1 MTSRPPGHGAAV
13 ATAAFVTFLWS
24 TSWVLIKV
32 GLAADLPPLPF
43 AGLRYAV
50 AALCLLPFAL
60 ATAERRNFLATLD
73 RRSWR
78 SLSALGLLYIAVA
91 QGGQFAALALLPA
104 SAVSLLLSLTP
115 VVVAFGSGALL
126 SLTPIAVGLG
136 SGALLGERP
145 TPLQAAGTFVAVSG
159 AALYFFPTGAALP
172 SAAGLAAGLV
182 ALLSNA
188 GSALLGRRVNRDTH
202 LPPLLVTFVSMS
214 IGAAALLGA
223 GVAAQGWPA
232 LGPRE
237 LAIVAWLAV
246 VNTAFAFTLWNR
258 SLRVL
263 TAVESSVLN
272 GLMLPQIA
280 LLAVLFLGESLSGR
294 QVVALVL
301 AAAGAL
307 AVQIRRPG

>member
-78 SLSALGLLYIAVA
+78 SLSALGLLYIAIA

-104 SAVSLLLSLTP
+104 SAVSLLLSRTP

-126 SLTPIAVGLG
+126 
-136 SGALLGERP
+136 GEKP

>member
-1 MTSRPPGHGAAV
+1 MTSRPSGHGAAV

-24 TSWVLIKV
+24 TSWILIKI
-32 GLAADLPPLPF
+32 GLAGDLPPLPF

-60 ATAERRNFLATLD
+60 ATAERRKLLATLD

-126 SLTPIAVGLG
+126 
-136 SGALLGERP
+136 GEKP

-159 AALYFFPTGAALP
+159 ATLYFLPTGAALP

-214 IGAAALLGA
+214 IGAGALLGA

-263 TAVESSVLN
+263 TAVESSLLN

>member
-60 ATAERRNFLATLD
+60 ATAERRNLLAALD

-126 SLTPIAVGLG
+126 
-136 SGALLGERP
+136 GEKP

-232 LGPRE
+232 FGPRE
-237 LAIVAWLAV
+237 LAIVAWLAI

>member
-1 MTSRPPGHGAAV
+1 MTSRPPGRGAAV

-126 SLTPIAVGLG
+126 
-136 SGALLGERP
+136 GEKP

>member
-32 GLAADLPPLPF
+32 GLAGDLPPLPF

-60 ATAERRNFLATLD
+60 ATTERRNLLAALD

-78 SLSALGLLYIAVA
+78 NLSALGLLYIAIA

-115 VVVAFGSGALL
+115 VAVA
-126 SLTPIAVGLG
+126 LG
-136 SGALLGERP
+136 SGTFLGERP

-159 AALYFFPTGAALP
+159 AALYFLPTGAVLP

-182 ALLSNA
+182 ALVSNA

-202 LPPLLVTFVSMS
+202 LPPLLVTFVSVS

-223 GVAAQGWPA
+223 GVAAEGWPA

-280 LLAVLFLGESLSGR
+280 LLAVLFLGERLSGR

>member
-1 MTSRPPGHGAAV
+1 M
-13 ATAAFVTFLWS
+13 
-24 TSWVLIKV
+24 
-32 GLAADLPPLPF
+32 
-43 AGLRYAV
+43 
-50 AALCLLPFAL
+50 
-60 ATAERRNFLATLD
+60 
-73 RRSWR
+73 
-78 SLSALGLLYIAVA
+78 
-91 QGGQFAALALLPA
+91 
-104 SAVSLLLSLTP
+104 
-115 VVVAFGSGALL
+115 
-126 SLTPIAVGLG
+126 
-136 SGALLGERP
+136 
-145 TPLQAAGTFVAVSG
+145 
-159 AALYFFPTGAALP
+159 
-172 SAAGLAAGLV
+172 
-182 ALLSNA
+182 
-188 GSALLGRRVNRDTH
+188 NRDTH

>member
-1 MTSRPPGHGAAV
+1 
-13 ATAAFVTFLWS
+13 
-24 TSWVLIKV
+24 
-32 GLAADLPPLPF
+32 
-43 AGLRYAV
+43 
-50 AALCLLPFAL
+50 
-60 ATAERRNFLATLD
+60 
-73 RRSWR
+73 
-78 SLSALGLLYIAVA
+78 
-91 QGGQFAALALLPA
+91 
-104 SAVSLLLSLTP
+104 
-115 VVVAFGSGALL
+115 
-126 SLTPIAVGLG
+126 
-136 SGALLGERP
+136 
-145 TPLQAAGTFVAVSG
+145 
-159 AALYFFPTGAALP
+159 
-172 SAAGLAAGLV
+172 
-182 ALLSNA
+182 
-188 GSALLGRRVNRDTH
+188 
-202 LPPLLVTFVSMS
+202 MS

-232 LGPRE
+232 FGPRE
-237 LAIVAWLAV
+237 LAIVAWLAI

>member
-126 SLTPIAVGLG
+126 
-136 SGALLGERP
+136 GEKP
-145 TPLQAAGTFVAVSG
+145 TPLPAAGTVAAVSG

>member
-60 ATAERRNFLATLD
+60 ATTERRNLLAALD

-78 SLSALGLLYIAVA
+78 NLSALGLLYIAIA

-115 VVVAFGSGALL
+115 VVVAFGSGAF
-126 SLTPIAVGLG
+126 
-136 SGALLGERP
+136 LGERP

-258 SLRVL
+258 SLRDL

-280 LLAVLFLGESLSGR
+280 LLAVLFLGERLSGR

>member
-32 GLAADLPPLPF
+32 GLAGDLPPLPF

-60 ATAERRNFLATLD
+60 ATTERRNLLAALD

-78 SLSALGLLYIAVA
+78 NLSALGLLYIAIA

-115 VVVAFGSGALL
+115 VVVAFGSGAF
-126 SLTPIAVGLG
+126 
-136 SGALLGERP
+136 LGERP
-145 TPLQAAGTFVAVSG
+145 TPLQAAGTAVAVSG
-159 AALYFFPTGAALP
+159 AALYFLPTGAVLP

>member
-43 AGLRYAV
+43 AGLRYAF

-60 ATAERRNFLATLD
+60 ATAERRNLLSALD
-73 RRSWR
+73 RRSWQ

-115 VVVAFGSGALL
+115 VAVA
-126 SLTPIAVGLG
+126 LG
-136 SGALLGERP
+136 SGAVLGERP
-145 TPLQAAGTFVAVSG
+145 TPLQAAGTAVAVSG
-159 AALYFFPTGAALP
+159 AALYFLPTGAVLP

-214 IGAAALLGA
+214 IGAAVLLGA
-223 GVAAQGWPA
+223 GVAVQGWPP

-237 LAIVAWLAV
+237 GAIVVWLAI

-258 SLRVL
+258 SLRIL

-280 LLAVLFLGESLSGR
+280 LLAVLFLGERLSGR

>member
-43 AGLRYAV
+43 AGLRYAF

-60 ATAERRNFLATLD
+60 ATAERRSLLSALD

-115 VVVAFGSGALL
+115 VAVAF
-126 SLTPIAVGLG
+126 G

-145 TPLQAAGTFVAVSG
+145 TPLQAVGTAVAVSG
-159 AALYFFPTGAALP
+159 AALYFLPTGAAVP

-214 IGAAALLGA
+214 IGATVLLGA

-237 LAIVAWLAV
+237 GSIVAWLAI

-280 LLAVLFLGESLSGR
+280 LLAVLFLGERLSGR

>member
-126 SLTPIAVGLG
+126 
-136 SGALLGERP
+136 GEKP

>member
-1 MTSRPPGHGAAV
+1 MTSRPSGHGAAV

-50 AALCLLPFAL
+50 AAFCLLPFAL
-60 ATAERRNFLATLD
+60 ATAERRNLLATLD

-126 SLTPIAVGLG
+126 
-136 SGALLGERP
+136 GEKP

-182 ALLSNA
+182 ALVSNA

>member
-1 MTSRPPGHGAAV
+1 VTSRPPGHGAAV

-126 SLTPIAVGLG
+126 
-136 SGALLGERP
+136 GEKP

-159 AALYFFPTGAALP
+159 AALYFLPTGAALP

>member
-126 SLTPIAVGLG
+126 
-136 SGALLGERP
+136 GEKP

-159 AALYFFPTGAALP
+159 AALYFLPTGAALP

-214 IGAAALLGA
+214 IGAAALLGT